1 MSLLSILRE
10 KHQKQEVQL
19 RKLATI
25 ATVNHVTPP
34 TVAIVAKDAGLKTNN
49 LTSTLK
55 NEIGCTWQKHYFEV
69 ASRNRWQLEEKLI
82 LAEFDFVK
90 SRNKLFEHHW
100 LCVTCIAAGK
110 GYGHRCAI
118 GENLNSAYE
127 ANFKEKCE
135 LEKNI
140 SKLLLQS
147 KVLSSLP
154 YRIVLG
160 KSPAPVI
167 TQPISHWSDHD

>member
-10 KHQKQEVQL
+10 KHKQQEVQP

-25 ATVNHVTPP
+25 ATMNHVTPP
-34 TVAIVAKDAGLKTNN
+34 TVAIVAKDADLKNNN

-55 NEIGCTWQKHYFEV
+55 NEIGCTWKKQYIED
-69 ASRNRWQLEEKLI
+69 ASSKKSQLEEEFV
-82 LAEFDFVK
+82 LAESDFVK
-90 SRNKLFEHHW
+90 SRNQLYEHHW

-147 KVLSSLP
+147 KVPSTLP
-154 YRIVLG
+154 YRIVLV

-167 TQPISHWSDHD
+167 TQPISYWSDHD

>member
-10 KHQKQEVQL
+10 KHKQQEVQP

-55 NEIGCTWQKHYFEV
+55 NEIGCTWEKHYFEV
-69 ASRNRWQLEEKLI
+69 ASSNRWELEEKLI
-82 LAEFDFVK
+82 LAEYDFVK
-90 SRNKLFEHHW
+90 SRNQLFEHHW

-110 GYGHRCAI
+110 GYGHRCAL
-118 GENLNSAYE
+118 GENLNSDYE
-127 ANFKEKCE
+127 ANFKE
-135 LEKNI
+135 
-140 SKLLLQS
+140 
-147 KVLSSLP
+147 
-154 YRIVLG
+154 
-160 KSPAPVI
+160 
-167 TQPISHWSDHD
+167 